1 MSLGRRLH
9 TVPFYAK
16 GKAGNLD
23 TYFYSFWLT
32 PSENDSSPALQHNC
46 STTKLWLGMA
56 KRTQISNQ
64 ILIIFAVLR
73 QSVYRVLRSPSPRHC
88 TYGQLSYFRKNVAA
102 VASCWQLYVRF
113 DRPEI
118 WTSDLPLQGR
128 THYAWL
134 IRRSL
139 ANQTRRHGGAFRGR
153 GPPNDCL
160 SPLKQNLCPPKRGL
174 CPEKINRNCCYPPVF
189 S

>member
-1 MSLGRRLH
+1 MLKVKRGILIPIFIVFGWPH
-9 TVPFYAK
+9 LKTT
-16 GKAGNLD
+16 L
-23 TYFYSFWLT
+23 
-32 PSENDSSPALQHNC
+32 SPALQHNC

-56 KRTQISNQ
+56 KRTQTSNQ

-88 TYGQLSYFRKNVAA
+88 TYGQHSYFRKNVAA

-139 ANQTRRHGGAFRGR
+139 ANQTRRHGGVFRGR

-160 SPLKQNLCPPKRGL
+160 SPPQTKFVPPQARTVPRK
-174 CPEKINRNCCYPPVF
+174 N
-189 S
+189 